1 MTKAHPAFQYG
12 MRLAAH
18 RNEGLVCPMPRHQNL
33 LMGLLVRVKVA
44 MVQFLRLIP
53 VPIEQNKPML
63 QYDRTFYTSTTAA
76 FIGWLTGTPHSPLSN
91 RKDDAPFSHFSI
103 FI

>member
-1 MTKAHPAFQYG
+1 
-12 MRLAAH
+12 
-18 RNEGLVCPMPRHQNL
+18 MPRHQNL

-53 VPIEQNKPML
+53 VPIEQNKPIL
-63 QYDRTFYTSTTAA
+63 QCDRTFYTLTTAA
-76 FIGWLTGTPHSPLSN
+76 FIGWLTSTPLHSLLST
-91 RKDDAPFSHFSI
+91 RKDDAPFFHFSI